1 MFILDMVALSF
12 LGLYHLNSGLQV
24 RSFAPIGMVE
34 CWNIGKMGLEIMQYW
49 VNGPPKA
56 ER

>member
-1 MFILDMVALSF
+1 MDQDYQNNFDKLAAFPNWNV
-12 LGLYHLNSGLQV
+12 
-24 RSFAPIGMVE
+24 GMLE
-34 CWNIGKMGLEIMQYW
+34 YWNIGKMGFRILSCW